1 MNRETNGQTGRERP
15 KEEGGETDW
24 PIIKDG
30 EILMGGERD
39 RQKQM
44 DKRGETQERGSV
56 KDETALEKQREI
68 KGKRVSQSNKEKL
81 GRKIQPRTGR
91 YRIEKAQVKGKKTK
105 KQTQTERQWGIQ
117 DRRRKE
123 SRQEERRKLRESES
137 GRKKKPPI
145 IPPLSRDQGLYSS
158 IHYLKA

>member
-1 MNRETNGQTGRERP
+1 
-15 KEEGGETDW
+15 
-24 PIIKDG
+24 
-30 EILMGGERD
+30 
-39 RQKQM
+39 M
-44 DKRGETQERGSV
+44 DERGETQERGSE
-56 KDETALEKQREI
+56 KDEIALEKQREV

-123 SRQEERRKLRESES
+123 SRQEERRKLRESER

>member
-105 KQTQTERQWGIQ
+105 KQIQTERQWGIQ

-123 SRQEERRKLRESES
+123 SRQKKEGNS
-137 GRKKKPPI
+137 GKVKVEGKRSLP
-145 IPPLSRDQGLYSS
+145 SYHLYPGTRVC
-158 IHYLKA
+158 IHQFIT